1 MKRRPN
7 SEYPRPFFEQPEN
20 PASARGRLLL
30 ISFVFPPSQ
39 ESGSLR
45 WQKLSHYVAERGWAL
60 DVVTLHPSCVQSP
73 DPTRLAD
80 LAPGTRVYGVPTRVP
95 RIGKAVRASWRL
107 YSWLRSRTRG
117 LRARTSVPDATVR
130 ANGRPTRPGSLA
142 SKDVRWALSST
153 RGPVRAYTAWLQ
165 YAQQGR
171 WAHDAAAFALRL
183 IEPGIHEAVITS
195 GPPHMA
201 HEAGRL
207 AARETGLPFVMDMRD
222 PWTLVER
229 LIEDVASP
237 VWLRF
242 ASRYERRAVGQA
254 SLVVTNT
261 EPFRRAMCRVYPEA
275 ADRVI
280 TVMNGCDEGSVP
292 PSRHGPRFT
301 LVYAGTIYLDRDP
314 RILFRA
320 AARLIAE
327 LTLTPADF
335 GIHVLGYVDRG
346 TVPISQIAS
355 EEGLD
360 GFVTIESQRPHRE
373 TLELLAQATMLV
385 SLPQDSDLAIPAK
398 IFEYLRF
405 DAWVLVLAT
414 RDSAPGLLF
423 EYSGADV
430 VAPNDLER
438 MVAVLR
444 ERFLQYRQG
453 TRPTRIARDGRF
465 SRRGQAGILLDAI
478 TKCTTRDQ
486 ALSAVSTESLLSG
499 AATE

>member
-1 MKRRPN
+1 
-7 SEYPRPFFEQPEN
+7 
-20 PASARGRLLL
+20 
-30 ISFVFPPSQ
+30 
-39 ESGSLR
+39 
-45 WQKLSHYVAERGWAL
+45 
-60 DVVTLHPSCVQSP
+60 
-73 DPTRLAD
+73 
-80 LAPGTRVYGVPTRVP
+80 
-95 RIGKAVRASWRL
+95 
-107 YSWLRSRTRG
+107 
-117 LRARTSVPDATVR
+117 
-130 ANGRPTRPGSLA
+130 
-142 SKDVRWALSST
+142 
-153 RGPVRAYTAWLQ
+153 
-165 YAQQGR
+165 
-171 WAHDAAAFALRL
+171 LRL

-280 TVMNGCDEGSVP
+280 TVMNGCDEGPVP

-335 GIHVLGYVDRG
+335 GIHVLGYIDRG